1 MRTADYA
8 LREGWRGL
16 RRSGSAGLLATGA
29 TGLAMLVLGA
39 LLLLTSNVQRVMEE
53 WSSTA
58 ELSVFLRDDASSDDR
73 GAIEAEIDRSGVALS
88 RTYLS
93 KSEALSKFRREFSDL
108 AGLAEGLGDNPFPA
122 SIEVRLQ
129 PDAERDGRMS
139 SIVERVSSLK
149 GVADIRYDRA
159 WLATL
164 DSALGAVR
172 GIGLLLA
179 VLVALAA
186 AATVASVV
194 RLGLQSR
201 YQEVEIMQLVGSPV
215 AFIQGPFIAEGLIQ
229 GGLGAVVAVVLLWGA
244 FMTGMRLWGGPLVTA
259 LGGVEFRFLSALT
272 ILLLVLGGMA
282 VGALGGYA
290 ASRHAR

>member
-1 MRTADYA
+1 MRTLDYA

-16 RRSGSAGLLATGA
+16 RRSGTAGLLATGA

-39 LLLLTSNVQRVMEE
+39 LLLITSNVERLMEA
-53 WSSTA
+53 WSATA
-58 ELSVFLRDDASSDDR
+58 ELSVFLRDDASSDER
-73 GAIEAEIDRSGVALS
+73 GAIEAELDRSGVALS

-93 KSEALSKFRREFSDL
+93 KTEALSRFRREFTDL
-108 AGLAEGLGDNPFPA
+108 AGLADGLGDNPFPA

-129 PDAERDGRMS
+129 PDAERDGRMTS
-139 SIVERVSSLK
+139 VVERVASLR

-159 WLATL
+159 WLTTL
-164 DSALGAVR
+164 DAALGAVR
-172 GIGLLLA
+172 GVGLVLA

-201 YQEVEIMQLVGSPV
+201 YQEVEIMQLVGSPI
-215 AFIQGPFIAEGLIQ
+215 AFIQGPFVAEGLIQ
-229 GGLGAVVAVVLLWGA
+229 GGLGAIAAVVVLWGA
-244 FMTGMRLWGGPLVTA
+244 FIAAIRLWGAPLAAA
-259 LGGVEFRFLSALT
+259 LGGAEFRFLSAIT
-272 ILLLVLGGMA
+272 ILLLVVGGML